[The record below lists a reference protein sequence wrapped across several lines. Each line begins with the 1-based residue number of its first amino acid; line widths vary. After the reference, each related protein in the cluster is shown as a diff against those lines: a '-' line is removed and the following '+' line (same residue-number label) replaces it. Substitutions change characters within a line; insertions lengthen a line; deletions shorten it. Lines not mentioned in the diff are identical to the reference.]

1 MVLNQLYRKIAACFP
16 LVHGQP
22 GKLVRSWKRFA
33 VGVTT
38 VHEIVAKVS
47 TAVKNIY
54 LIDASI
60 LLQCMIELQSMF
72 KSVKTLFMDE

>member
-1 MVLNQLYRKIAACFP
+1 MYRKIAACFP

-60 LLQCMIELQSMF
+60 LLQSMIELQSMF

>member
-1 MVLNQLYRKIAACFP
+1 M
-16 LVHGQP
+16 
-22 GKLVRSWKRFA
+22 RSWKRFA